1 MSANAFMTDK
11 FPVSS
16 IISISLQ
23 KGSALAVPLGLLET
37 IAQFI
42 PRGVLNN
49 YEDRA
54 AQAIGS
60 MLRRLS
66 GIVVNILHLIQRQI
80 RTPEYKVAISGI
92 SLASA

>member
-37 IAQFI
+37 IAQSI
-42 PRGVLNN
+42 PGGVLN

-66 GIVVNILHLIQRQI
+66 GIVVTILHLIQRQI
-80 RTPEYKVAISGI
+80 RISKYKVAISGI